1 MRCLRHNQGKEAF
14 VTKKAKVT
22 NSMVKLVLASRNRKK
37 IKELETLME
46 SLSSKVQILSLDDV
60 GYTDDIVEDGS
71 TFADNSR
78 IKASVPAKLG
88 YIGVADDSG
97 LTVDALG
104 GAPGVYSARYSGEG
118 ATDEQNNKKL
128 LATLAEVP
136 DEKRGAQFRTVVTC
150 AFPDGTCF
158 QVEGV
163 CEGRILHAP
172 DGEGGFGYDPLF
184 YFEPFGKTFAALTP
198 EEKNSVSHRG
208 KAMKSFVDK
217 FKEYIEKTENN

>member
-1 MRCLRHNQGKEAF
+1 MI
-14 VTKKAKVT
+14 
-22 NSMVKLVLASRNRKK
+22 KLVLASRNKKK
-37 IKELETLME
+37 IKELETLLG
-46 SLSSKVQILSLDDV
+46 SLTSKVQVLSLDDI
-60 GYTDDIVEDGS
+60 GYTDDIVEDGD

-78 IKASVPAKLG
+78 IKARVPAKLG
-88 YIGVADDSG
+88 YIGIADDSG

-118 ATDEQNNKKL
+118 ATDERNNAKL
-128 LATLAEVP
+128 LSELFDVP

-150 AFPDGTCF
+150 AFPDGTDF

-172 DGEGGFGYDPLF
+172 EGEGGFGYDPLF
-184 YFEPFGKTFAALTP
+184 YFEPFGKTFAALSP

-208 KAMKSFVDK
+208 KAMREFAEK
-217 FKEYIEKTENN
+217 FKEYINNLEK